1 MGFKKITF
9 NPSTLMITAAG
20 HQPLSLRDRQT
31 GLVQLI
37 SSLMGTSDV
46 QPSLAVAFTSL
57 LQIIGTRVGP
67 FKRVQQDLPGK
78 SPM

>member
-20 HQPLSLRDRQT
+20 HQPLSLRDRKT